1 MLEAAILRSVANG
14 RNVERAADR
23 PGELEGAVYI
33 GRGVDRAIDHRSELN
48 LQLVNAAGKGDGVG
62 ARCAVTAHAAGNRAG
77 VDDGDICTDDASTA
91 SAVGYNVSYSRR
103 SSIAAGDGSRVGER
117 TAILHDHAPTARS
130 AASTVES
137 RPGERRSTGAAVA
150 ASDGFADVEAIGA
163 ISQYGAIT
171 TAATTATGAVASA
184 TAAPSASTGAAVT
197 AQPTP
202 ECPASA

>member
-1 MLEAAILRSVANG
+1 
-14 RNVERAADR
+14 
-23 PGELEGAVYI
+23 
-33 GRGVDRAIDHRSELN
+33 
-48 LQLVNAAGKGDGVG
+48 
-62 ARCAVTAHAAGNRAG
+62 
-77 VDDGDICTDDASTA
+77 DDASTA

-171 TAATTATGAVASA
+171 TAAT
-184 TAAPSASTGAAVT
+184 AARRTVDRRTPDHSVSTGAAVSAQST
-197 AQPTP
+197 AD
-202 ECPASA
+202 CPASAHCYAGAAAATAAAPTA